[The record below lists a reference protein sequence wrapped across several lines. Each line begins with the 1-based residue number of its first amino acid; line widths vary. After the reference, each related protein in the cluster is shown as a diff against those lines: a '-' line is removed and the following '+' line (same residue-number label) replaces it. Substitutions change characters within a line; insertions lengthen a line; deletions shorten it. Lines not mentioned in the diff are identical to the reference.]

1 MCVCCCCCILAA
13 FAVLQVRKGLEYLSF
28 ANAFCLLGLLVWLH
42 LAFVNPNPQ
51 THCLAQYSKGKAM
64 SLTEADV
71 VKIHISSR
79 WSSPSCISCRNPDT
93 SKADLPEDL
102 QRLRPDLLSDIPTLF
117 ETFTDAIG
125 MHYDDSPRKKA
136 DVSKQPV
143 LDVIRQ
149 AQFMQ
154 SSSVWAEYEASLFDL
169 FLRDKVYL
177 FSVRSRDRIAWTP
190 AQKLTV
196 CCRRCHALSV
206 GAAREGLPDAAL
218 RHPRRA

>member
-1 MCVCCCCCILAA
+1 VAFA
-13 FAVLQVRKGLEYLSF
+13 FAVAQVRKGLEYLSF
-28 ANAFCLLGLLVWLH
+28 ANAVCLLGLLVWLH
-42 LAFVNPNPQ
+42 LSFVNPNAVNPNAQ
-51 THCLAQYSKGKAM
+51 THCLAQYSKGKEMA
-64 SLTEADV
+64 LTDADV

-79 WSSPSCISCRNPDT
+79 WSSPACMSCRNPDT
-93 SKADLPEDL
+93 SRADLPEDL

-149 AQFMQ
+149 AHLMQ
-154 SSSVWAEYEASLFDL
+154 SSSVWAEYESSLFDL

-177 FSVRSRDRIAWTP
+177 FSVRSAI
-190 AQKLTV
+190 
-196 CCRRCHALSV
+196 
-206 GAAREGLPDAAL
+206 
-218 RHPRRA
+218 